1 MHQIYITSAV
11 TTIAAF
17 LLLGGFIKWRS
28 KKEDRDLLLFLFLI
42 ELPMAFIAF
51 YLIRMPLVDG
61 FFKLVLGSHENI
73 YGFVKNFYAPL
84 TEEPAKLFPLVF
96 PFFRNRINKDNFVMA
111 AMALGLGF
119 GIGEIWL
126 VGNFIASSGQFADM
140 PWYYFTGFL
149 NERFMV
155 CIIHGAMTSLALR
168 KLGNKFILGILAAM
182 FMHFMGNFPIYLAKI
197 NFLGFGT
204 ETWQIVL
211 QIWITLFFI
220 ASILIL
226 VKGFMGNLN
235 ITKFFMGNSTC
246 PECGSV
252 YPPPMLAMNWFNK
265 RYEKCPN
272 CKKWHWVTLWV
283 KEPPGK

>member
-28 KKEDRDLLLFLFLI
+28 KKEDRNLLLFLFLI
-42 ELPMAFIAF
+42 ELPMAFTAF
-51 YLIRMPLVDG
+51 YLVRMPLVDG

-84 TEEPAKLFPLVF
+84 TEEPAKLFPLLF
-96 PFFRNRINKDNFVMA
+96 PFFRNRINKDNFVMS

-126 VGNFIASSGQFADM
+126 VGNFIAASGQFADM

-197 NFLGFGT
+197 NFLGLGS
-204 ETWQIVL
+204 ETWQVVL

-220 ASILIL
+220 AAILIL

-235 ITKFFMGNSTC
+235 ITQFFMGNSTC
-246 PECGSV
+246 PECGNV
-252 YPPPMLAMNWFNK
+252 YPPPILALNWFNK
-265 RYEKCPN
+265 RYEKCPK

-283 KEPPGK
+283 KAPPGK